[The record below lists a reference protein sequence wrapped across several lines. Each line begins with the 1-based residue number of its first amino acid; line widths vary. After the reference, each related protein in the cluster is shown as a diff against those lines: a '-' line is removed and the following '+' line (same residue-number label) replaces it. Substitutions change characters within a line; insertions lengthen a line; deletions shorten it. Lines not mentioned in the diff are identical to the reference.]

1 MSREFAPSNPFRRSV
16 HSGGDTGSKDTGKTD
31 AVHVASFLDSTSQPA
46 GKGGTLPAED
56 LTSPQANSKNDRLR
70 SPQTAPAHKD
80 GLPIPPR
87 PCQPPIPDSA
97 EAPPTD
103 PFDSGPED
111 DGEEIEELLEDTN
124 ENQPATSATP
134 HASYGALSPNPFRKV
149 SGAEDDRGLR
159 QPLDFNKAAQP
170 PLLAEVSKPGPH
182 RTSLDVDAF
191 KRLILTGN
199 AASSAAA
206 SSDPNLTSPQF
217 PQASPAADCGN
228 STDTS
233 SISRQSIFEPTLDAQ
248 LDTPRT
254 SHEISTSDEER
265 QRLVHDGPLP
275 NPGRKKPPPPRT
287 RHGKL
292 IKDNNNLPG
301 SSSLHLPPVATTNVE
316 ITPLK
321 PFTDLNKPLPP
332 PPQANTP
339 ESEVEDYEDAIDLE
353 AVAESSKVLQA
364 HLSMTQRKT
373 PPSPPVTRRRSQ
385 RSRLSRDSSIEEP
398 LIRDEAA
405 LGGPLL
411 DGFSSMPPSSGKAP
425 PPPPLRRTLSVRSS
439 SNIPVVSAVPPTPPA
454 TVGPTDPLSP
464 PKSHSSAPP
473 PPPIR
478 SPSVSS
484 AKRPRRSPMLGST
497 ITSSPLLTST
507 AMAPPPP
514 PPPRQRGSSRSSLDN
529 PLSSLTLGRTSGEIW
544 PLGGENTKRE
554 SGISLGR
561 APSAVGGS
569 EEFGAKDILAD
580 LSALQRE
587 VDELRGRYEKRAST
601 GESAS

>member
-1 MSREFAPSNPFRRSV
+1 V
-16 HSGGDTGSKDTGKTD
+16 
-31 AVHVASFLDSTSQPA
+31 
-46 GKGGTLPAED
+46 
-56 LTSPQANSKNDRLR
+56 
-70 SPQTAPAHKD
+70 
-80 GLPIPPR
+80 
-87 PCQPPIPDSA
+87 
-97 EAPPTD
+97 
-103 PFDSGPED
+103 
-111 DGEEIEELLEDTN
+111 
-124 ENQPATSATP
+124 
-134 HASYGALSPNPFRKV
+134 
-149 SGAEDDRGLR
+149 
-159 QPLDFNKAAQP
+159 AQP

-191 KRLILTGN
+191 KRLILTGS
-199 AASSAAA
+199 ATGSAAA

-233 SISRQSIFEPTLDAQ
+233 SISRQSIFEPALDAQ

-254 SHEISTSDEER
+254 SHEISTSDEEH
-265 QRLVHDGPLP
+265 QRLVQDGPLP

-292 IKDNNNLPG
+292 IKDNNNLPS
-301 SSSLHLPPVATTNVE
+301 SSSLHLPSVVPTDVE
-316 ITPLK
+316 VTWVKPL
-321 PFTDLNKPLPP
+321 TDLNKPLPP

-339 ESEVEDYEDAIDLE
+339 ESEIEDYEDAIDLE

-364 HLSMTQRKT
+364 HLSVTQRKT
-373 PPSPPVTRRRSQ
+373 PPTPPVTRRRSQ
-385 RSRLSRDSSIEEP
+385 RSKLSQDGSMEEP
-398 LIRDEAA
+398 PIRNEAT

-411 DGFSSMPPSSGKAP
+411 DGVTAMPPSGGKAP

-439 SNIPVVSAVPPTPPA
+439 SNVPVVSAIPPTPPA
-454 TVGPTDPLSP
+454 TTSPTDPLSP

-473 PPPIR
+473 LPPTR

-484 AKRPRRSPMLGST
+484 AKRPRRSTMLGGA

-507 AMAPPPP
+507 AMSPPPPP

-529 PLSSLTLGRTSGEIW
+529 PLSSITPGRTSGEFW
-544 PLGGENTKRE
+544 PSGGENTKRE
-554 SGISLGR
+554 SGASLGPT
-561 APSAVGGS
+561 PSAVGGS

-587 VDELRGRYEKRAST
+587 VDELRGRYEKRASN
-601 GESAS
+601 GNNAS